1 MTRYVEGLQTYRA
14 GIDALILCKAPN
26 KKFCS
31 FVIKTK
37 SFILCGDIT
46 MPIPQNT
53 GSAWSYHWEPKVEHK
68 LEPEKAKPPHTTIS
82 RIKKASLIK
91 SCFNDAYYAR
101 EDSGNLWFL
110 GSFETDKEAN
120 EAFGRCAKCH

>member
-1 MTRYVEGLQTYRA
+1 
-14 GIDALILCKAPN
+14 
-26 KKFCS
+26 
-31 FVIKTK
+31 
-37 SFILCGDIT
+37 

-53 GSAWSYHWEPKVEHK
+53 GSAWSYHWEPKATHE

-120 EAFGRCAKCH
+120 EALKGGQNVIRKSSCFLYGT